1 MFKKIN
7 MAQFFSLV
15 FLLIFNLRIY
25 GLPECLQGDS
35 NYWDDCRAV
44 YSYSNGD
51 LYEGEWKDNKIHGKG
66 VYIYSNGDKYEGSFI
81 NAMKH
86 GQGKISF
93 GRRSPWSGDE
103 YTGEFRNDKFHGQGV
118 YIYSEGGKYVGEFQD
133 DKKHGKGTITYADGK
148 SVGGIWRNDN
158 LIKD

>member
-1 MFKKIN
+1 
-7 MAQFFSLV
+7 
-15 FLLIFNLRIY
+15 
-25 GLPECLQGDS
+25 
-35 NYWDDCRAV
+35 
-44 YSYSNGD
+44 
-51 LYEGEWKDNKIHGKG
+51 
-66 VYIYSNGDKYEGSFI
+66 
-81 NAMKH
+81 MKH

-93 GRRSPWSGDE
+93 GPRSPWAGDE

-118 YIYSEGGKYVGEFQD
+118 YSKGGKYVGEFQD